1 MDDYAMRQWLKT
13 AYPGEKW
20 SKKVD
25 KMPASQVSALY
36 LKFQKEGRFNK

>member
-1 MDDYAMRQWLKT
+1 MDDYAMRQCLKT